1 MSREPAPFA
10 TAEVRHGGWSY
21 RAVMYDEWA
30 GSYAGAARRT
40 EYFRYDGEWKPI
52 PWDAVP
58 KPAYR
63 QLRVMLRD
71 PAQRTL
77 DEENPMTNPRLRPW
91 HIAKGL
97 ISPSST
103 RNATP
108 LTAEQQMA
116 AHEAGYEEASRLQA
130 KYRWSHPGR
139 DFRDEALLN
148 VLGRDRRVPRNLTER
163 DPDFWEWVE
172 AILAGVDDATGRAP
186 VESYR
191 GVSEARPYRGGRRSE
206 SEEMR
211 EAAHYDPGRGIVDP
225 DFDAAVIE
233 AANKIADANRSQYR
247 SRKMFIGGFTQA
259 LAPLVPYVRPRTDSE
274 WEDFEAGD
282 QAARHYYPAH
292 RLGESRRPPRAR
304 TR

>member
-1 MSREPAPFA
+1 
-10 TAEVRHGGWSY
+10 
-21 RAVMYDEWA
+21 MYDEWA

-63 QLRVMLRD
+63 QLRAMLRD

-103 RNATP
+103 RDATP
-108 LTAEQQMA
+108 LTAEQSMA

-148 VLGRDRRVPRNLTER
+148 VLGRDRRVPRNLTES

-172 AILAGVDDATGRAP
+172 AILAGVDDATGSAP

-191 GVSEARPYRGGRRSE
+191 GVSEARPYRGGRRGIIPGSE
-206 SEEMR
+206 REIDDCRDAKAMVSYLPYLDTPYAVTRGYSSGSIELCFATVEDARAFFGRTVASGGVERAELYESDKRYPFGRKLIDEFEDTRSGSEEMR
-211 EAAHYDPGRGIVDP
+211 EAA
-225 DFDAAVIE
+225 
-233 AANKIADANRSQYR
+233 
-247 SRKMFIGGFTQA
+247 
-259 LAPLVPYVRPRTDSE
+259 
-274 WEDFEAGD
+274 
-282 QAARHYYPAH
+282 
-292 RLGESRRPPRAR
+292 SRRPPRAR
-304 TR
+304 IR